1 MGSKPKQQDY
11 KPSASDVAASQQ
23 SYSDWQKFQT
33 LYNPKLLELKAQ
45 ADSGDVTKTLR
56 GRANADAMQKLSQ
69 SSWTNANDTETA
81 GLVSSGLTGALGQ
94 ADTLGKKYQNDLGTS
109 VLATRQGQAGV
120 ASQGLSALARMGTA
134 TALGAAENKMLV
146 KNARTAAALKL
157 GAAGVTFGANKLDP
171 NGTGNFSKFMNA
183 FQDNVAGQS
192 RAGGG

>member
-11 KPSASDVAASQQ
+11 KPAANDVAAAKQ

-120 ASQGLSALARMGTA
+120 ASQGLSALARMDTA

-146 KNARTAAALKL
+146 RNAKSAAAVKLGTAAVTR
-157 GAAGVTFGANKLDP
+157 GAEKFGSD
-171 NGTGNFSKFMNA
+171 GFGDFMNA
-183 FQDNVAGQS
+183 FQDNIAKQN
-192 RAGGG
+192 GGG